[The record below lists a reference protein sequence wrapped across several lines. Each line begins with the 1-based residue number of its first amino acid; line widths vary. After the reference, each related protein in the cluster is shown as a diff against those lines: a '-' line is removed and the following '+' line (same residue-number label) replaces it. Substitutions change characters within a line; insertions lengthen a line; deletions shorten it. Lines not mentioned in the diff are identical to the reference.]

1 MLLIETFK
9 VALQSIWANKMRSS
23 LTILGLVIGILSVV
37 VITTLGNAAQ
47 ADMMG
52 AFDKYGKGKLN
63 LNLNYYTERPVV
75 YRDYFSDDDV
85 AAISRMESEVAAVSA
100 ELREWMTIKYGDKEM
115 RIDTYGVS
123 NNYDE
128 VETVDLLRGRFLT
141 EEDVLGR
148 RNVMVIDEKIA
159 RYLFGSTDCI
169 GEVVTLTTGWYTM
182 ELMVIGVD
190 KLSDSAILNMAQGN
204 YAYGYMPISV
214 ASRMNFID
222 RYPRLMLQAQEGLNI
237 NSVGEKILN
246 LLERRD
252 KEKSMYRVDA
262 KESQFSQVTQ
272 GLGFLTATISGI
284 AAISLVVGGIG
295 IMNIML
301 VSVTE
306 RTREIGLRKAIGAKP
321 SVILLQFLVEAV
333 ILSVFGGMLGL
344 LVGGIIS
351 FGIVQVL
358 GLPFILSIN
367 TIVLAFLFSTTVGV
381 AFGVYPA
388 RKASKLD
395 PIEALRYE

>member
-9 VALQSIWANKMRSS
+9 IALQSIWANKMRSS

-47 ADMMG
+47 ADMTG
-52 AFDKYGKGKLN
+52 AFDKYGRGKLTAS
-63 LNLNYYTERPVV
+63 LNHNTERPVV
-75 YRDYFSDDDV
+75 YRDYFSDDDI
-85 AAISRMESEVAAVSA
+85 AAIDRMEREVVAVSA
-100 ELREWMTIKYGDKEM
+100 EVRRWMTIQYEQKEM
-115 RIDTYGVS
+115 SIDMYGV
-123 NNYDE
+123 NHNYDE
-128 VETVDLLRGRFLT
+128 VETVDLLQGRFLT
-141 EEDVLGR
+141 EEDLLGR
-148 RNVMVIDEKIA
+148 RNVMIIDEKTA

-169 GEVVTLTTGWYTM
+169 GEVVTLTTGWYTT
-182 ELMVIGVD
+182 ELMIIGVD

-214 ASRMNFID
+214 ASRMNAID
-222 RYPRLMLQAQEGLNI
+222 RYPRFTLQAQEELNLGM
-237 NSVGEKILN
+237 VGDKVLS
-246 LLERRD
+246 LLERRG
-252 KEKSMYRVDA
+252 KEKNMYRINTR
-262 KESQFSQVTQ
+262 ENQFNQVTE

-306 RTREIGLRKAIGAKP
+306 RTREIGLRKAIGAKS
-321 SVILLQFLVEAV
+321 SVILFQFLVEAV

-344 LVGGIIS
+344 AAGGMIS
-351 FGIVQVL
+351 FGIVNFL
-358 GLPFILSIN
+358 GLPFILSKN
-367 TIVLAFLFSTTVGV
+367 TIVLAFLFSTVVGV
-381 AFGVYPA
+381 TFGVYPA
-388 RKASKLD
+388 KKASKLD